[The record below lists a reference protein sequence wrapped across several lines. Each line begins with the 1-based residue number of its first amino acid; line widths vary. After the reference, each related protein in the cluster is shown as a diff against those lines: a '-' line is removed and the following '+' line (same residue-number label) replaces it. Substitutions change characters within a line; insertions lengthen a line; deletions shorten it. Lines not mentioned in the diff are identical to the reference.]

1 MKTLLPFIYLLIIT
15 PFILPAISTLP
26 DIAKQQK
33 ILNNE
38 KKAFD
43 RIEEQKSNQI
53 LHFKVEKPI
62 LSVEEDK
69 HCFITN
75 EIEENTLTLLSKEE
89 KDSVF
94 FKYINKCNGMKGLK
108 NLTNELTSLYIKK
121 GFITS
126 KVYLKPQ
133 DISSGLV
140 KIHAIEGK
148 ISEFSNKDLEI
159 QMAFFLQ
166 EKKNLNLRDLEIGIE
181 NLNSLS
187 SNHAKLKLKPATSL
201 GNTIIDIEN
210 KKTSPLN
217 GYLMF
222 NNYGEKNT
230 GKYQGSG
237 TLNIDNL
244 VGFGDKF
251 SIGFN
256 SSNHHNKQEY
266 SKGNSYAYTFALG
279 RLRYAFSYSKSR
291 YLQLIKASF
300 NEYEAHGSSKNYD
313 FDLNY
318 KLFHNQNN
326 KISLGFFLNA
336 YKSKNY
342 IDEAAIETSTYNLSK
357 GGFNLNYLYQSSSF
371 YNSLTLYY
379 TKGLHMFSDFNPTD
393 LEEIFEKYSMDYTFS
408 KQISSIKYNLDLHLQ
423 YSKDALFS
431 NNQISIGGPYSVR
444 GFKEEGLS
452 GNTGYYYRNE
462 FSYRGKEKW
471 FKSLTANYYLA
482 IDGGYIK
489 NEEDTTGGILLGNSF
504 GVKLSHKN
512 LSFDF
517 SYSTALKK
525 NDVENNKSFLA
536 ANMVYRF

>member
-43 RIEEQKSNQI
+43 RIEKQKSNQI
-53 LHFKVEKPI
+53 LHFKIEKPI

-69 HCFITN
+69 HCFITK

-94 FKYINKCNGMKGLK
+94 SKYIHKCNGMKGLK

-133 DISSGLV
+133 NISSGLV

-187 SNHAKLKLKPATSL
+187 SNHAKLKLKPSSSI
-201 GNTIIDIEN
+201 GSTIIEIEN

-230 GKYQGSG
+230 GKYQEEVSWWKY
-237 TLNIDNL
+237 
-244 VGFGDKF
+244 VE
-251 SIGFN
+251 S
-256 SSNHHNKQEY
+256 
-266 SKGNSYAYTFALG
+266 
-279 RLRYAFSYSKSR
+279 
-291 YLQLIKASF
+291 
-300 NEYEAHGSSKNYD
+300 
-313 FDLNY
+313 
-318 KLFHNQNN
+318 LF
-326 KISLGFFLNA
+326 L
-336 YKSKNY
+336 
-342 IDEAAIETSTYNLSK
+342 
-357 GGFNLNYLYQSSSF
+357 
-371 YNSLTLYY
+371 
-379 TKGLHMFSDFNPTD
+379 
-393 LEEIFEKYSMDYTFS
+393 
-408 KQISSIKYNLDLHLQ
+408 
-423 YSKDALFS
+423 
-431 NNQISIGGPYSVR
+431 
-444 GFKEEGLS
+444 
-452 GNTGYYYRNE
+452 
-462 FSYRGKEKW
+462 
-471 FKSLTANYYLA
+471 
-482 IDGGYIK
+482 
-489 NEEDTTGGILLGNSF
+489 
-504 GVKLSHKN
+504 
-512 LSFDF
+512 
-517 SYSTALKK
+517 
-525 NDVENNKSFLA
+525 
-536 ANMVYRF
+536 